1 MKYVKKQQGFT
12 LVELIVAMSL
22 FSIIVVVISG
32 IFMQT
37 VKFQKIVANRAAAI
51 DNLGL
56 AMEEMARGV
65 RTGVLFDQLNLDGSL
80 VERVLLTFTDYRGQ
94 AITYSLGLE
103 NNRNRVMKKVISNDP
118 NDPNQENYGPLPITS
133 SNIEITD
140 LKFILHGKNKAS
152 GGQGDPNNIPP
163 RITISMTAKGIY
175 SEPFTLQTTV
185 GARLIY
191 YKAR

>member
-1 MKYVKKQQGFT
+1 MEMKHAKKQQGFT

-37 VKFQKIVANRAAAI
+37 VKFQKIVANRASAI

-56 AMEEMARGV
+56 AMEEMVRGI
-65 RTGVLFDQLNLDGSL
+65 RTGVYFPQLLDSENLLPQNSI
-80 VERVLLTFTDYRGQ
+80 TFTDYRDKDVTYALEGDH
-94 AITYSLGLE
+94 ITKYIEG
-103 NNRNRVMKKVISNDP
+103 
-118 NDPNQENYGPLPITS
+118 NYNEPLAITS
-133 SNIEITD
+133 SNVEITN
-140 LKFILHGKNKAS
+140 LKFILKGKNKTDGS
-152 GGQGDPNNIPP
+152 RRDDNIPP
-163 RITISMTAKGIY
+163 RITISMTAEGIY
-175 SEPFTLQTTV
+175 KELFTIQTTV

>member
-1 MKYVKKQQGFT
+1 MKYAKKQQGFT

-56 AMEEMARGV
+56 AMEEIARGT
-65 RTGVLFDQLNLDGSL
+65 RTGVKFTELD
-80 VERVLLTFTDYRGQ
+80 RVG
-94 AITYSLGLE
+94 
-103 NNRNRVMKKVISNDP
+103 RNASEGVTELKF
-118 NDPNQENYGPLPITS
+118 ENYKTPPETVRYYFDGDDGRIYKEIVGGGFDLPITS

-140 LKFILHGKNKAS
+140 LKFILQGKNSSQDS
-152 GGQGDPNNIPP
+152 GDDIPP
-163 RITISMTAKGIY
+163 RITISMTAEGIY
-175 SEPFTLQTTV
+175 KELFTIQTTV

>member
-1 MKYVKKQQGFT
+1 MEMKYVKKQQGFT

-56 AMEEMARGV
+56 AMEEMARGI
-65 RTGVLFDQLNLDGSL
+65 RTGVYFPRLLDLENLSPQNSI
-80 VERVLLTFTDYRGQ
+80 TFTDYRDEDVTYALEGDR
-94 AITYSLGLE
+94 ITKNIEDY
-103 NNRNRVMKKVISNDP
+103 N
-118 NDPNQENYGPLPITS
+118 GPLAITS

-140 LKFILHGKNKAS
+140 LKFILRGKNSSRDS
-152 GGQGDPNNIPP
+152 GDDIPP

>member
-1 MKYVKKQQGFT
+1 MEMKYARKQQGFT

-56 AMEEMARGV
+56 AMEEIARGT
-65 RTGVLFDQLNLDGSL
+65 RTGVKFTELD
-80 VERVLLTFTDYRGQ
+80 RVGRDSSVGVTE
-94 AITYSLGLE
+94 LE
-103 NNRNRVMKKVISNDP
+103 F
-118 NDPNQENYGPLPITS
+118 ENYKTPPEIVRYYFNRDDGRIYKEIVGKVDPLPITS

-140 LKFILHGKNKAS
+140 LKFILRGKNS
-152 GGQGDPNNIPP
+152 SSSTQGDKIPP

>member
-1 MKYVKKQQGFT
+1 MKYARKQQGFT

-65 RTGVLFDQLNLDGSL
+65 RTGVLFGQLNPDRSL
-80 VERVLLTFTDYRGQ
+80 VDENFLKFTDYRGQ
-94 AITYSLGLE
+94 TITYSLDS
-103 NNRNRVMKKVISNDP
+103 RNKRVMKEVVSNP
-118 NDPNQENYGPLPITS
+118 PGDPNQETYGLLPITS
-133 SNIEITD
+133 SNVKITG
-140 LKFILHGKNKAS
+140 LKFILRGKNKAS
-152 GGQGDPNNIPP
+152 GGQSDLNNIPP
-163 RITISMTAKGIY
+163 RITISMTAEGIY
-175 SEPFTLQTTV
+175 QEPFTLQTTV